1 MSVRGALRSDRLATG
16 RWGFVSRLCGNPAR
30 LDRERP
36 SCGKD
41 TPPAR
46 RSNAEPFPPR
56 SDQRQRSSNP
66 RLVPTASSRLERGGG
81 AARTDPESEG
91 RKARRPSATTPKGRS
106 LRTIFDSL
114 PGRAEAEMTERKD
127 PLRPIARLVRSLSD
141 RPRE

>member
-1 MSVRGALRSDRLATG
+1 MSVRGARRSHRLAAG
-16 RWGFVSRLCGNPAR
+16 RWGFVSCSYGNPAH

-56 SDQRQRSSNP
+56 SGQRRRSSNP
-66 RLVPTASSRLERGGG
+66 RLVPTASCRQERGGG
-81 AARTDPESEG
+81 AERTDPECEG
-91 RKARRPSATTPKGRS
+91 RKARRPSAATPKGRS

-114 PGRAEAEMTERKD
+114 PAQAEAEMTEQKD
-127 PLRPIARLVRSLSD
+127 PPRPIARLVRSPSD
-141 RPRE
+141 RPR